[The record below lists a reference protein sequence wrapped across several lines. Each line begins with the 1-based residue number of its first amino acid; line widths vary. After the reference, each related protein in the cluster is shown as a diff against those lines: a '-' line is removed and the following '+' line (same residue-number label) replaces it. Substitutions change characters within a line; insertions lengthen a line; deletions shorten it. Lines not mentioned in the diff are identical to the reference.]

1 MDAGIN
7 LEPIHQIFFKSFIVL
22 KVTQIVCSFFNQLDL
37 DHTALVCNLY
47 GLPLSFITPILIRQG
62 RNILLLID
70 NAPTHALYE
79 NTHLTNVTI
88 EHLPPNIMAH
98 LQPCDQGIINSFK
111 V

>member
-1 MDAGIN
+1 MQVSIWNEYLKKLDA
-7 LEPIHQIFFKSFIVL
+7 QMRV
-22 KVTQIVCSFFNQLDL
+22 
-37 DHTALVCNLY
+37 
-47 GLPLSFITPILIRQG
+47 QG
-62 RNILLLID
+62 RNILLLVD